1 MSKIYNEIT
10 IITVLYNSSEI
21 VESFFDSL
29 KNFKIIV
36 VDNGKNE
43 KILERIKNFKNI
55 QVISKNKN
63 LGYGRA
69 INFAFDNVSTNF
81 FLVLNPDL
89 SIDDSS
95 IENMLNTLNQYNDC
109 GIAAPVT
116 IPDKDFYGAFP
127 ERNLKNVDSSSAM
140 RSRELLLDSKIEGE
154 LCVDVAK
161 GCALLISAKHF
172 ENIGKFDEKY
182 FLFWEEIDICRKFRL
197 KKTSVIVTPKSKAQH
212 NQGKSSKSNIQNFL
226 IKTFHN
232 EYSPL
237 IYFNVQKFTIHH
249 FKKTIKY
256 IFRGF
261 SYLLILNIKKSMT
274 NFIKLA
280 ANIRYFFDLKS
291 SSKKKIF

>member
-1 MSKIYNEIT
+1 MYKIYNEIT
-10 IITVLYNSSEI
+10 IITVLYNSSEV
-21 VESFFDSL
+21 VESFFDGF

-69 INFAFDNVSTNF
+69 INFAFNNVSTNF

-89 SIDDSS
+89 SIDVSS

-109 GIAAPVT
+109 GIVAPIT
-116 IPDKDFYGAFP
+116 LPDKDFYGAFP
-127 ERNLKNVDSSSAM
+127 ERNLKNVDSSNAIK
-140 RSRELLLDSKIEGE
+140 SRELLLNSKIEGE

-172 ENIGKFDEKY
+172 KNVGKFNEKY
-182 FLFWEEIDICRKFRL
+182 FLFWEEIDICRKFRS

-212 NQGKSSKSNIQNFL
+212 NQGKSSKSNIQNFF

-232 EYSPL
+232 EYSPF

-249 FKKTIKY
+249 FKKITKY
-256 IFRGF
+256 FFKGF
-261 SYLLILNIKKSMT
+261 SYLLILNIKKSVT
-274 NFIKLA
+274 NFIKLI
-280 ANIRYFFDLKS
+280 ANIRYFFDLKT
-291 SSKKKIF
+291 SSKK

>member
-69 INFAFDNVSTNF
+69 INFAFDNISTNF

-89 SIDDSS
+89 SIDISS
-95 IENMLNTLNQYNDC
+95 IENMHKILNQYSDC
-109 GIAAPVT
+109 GIVAPIT
-116 IPDKDFYGAFP
+116 FPDKDFYGAFP
-127 ERNLKNVDSSSAM
+127 ERNLKNVDSSSAIK
-140 RSRELLLDSKIEGE
+140 SRELLLDSKIEGE

-237 IYFNVQKFTIHH
+237 IYFNVQKFTIYH
-249 FKKTIKY
+249 FKKIAKY

-261 SYLLILNIKKSMT
+261 SYLLILNIKKSMI
-274 NFIKLA
+274 NFIKLT

-291 SSKKKIF
+291 FSKK

>member
-10 IITVLYNSSEI
+10 IITVLYDSSEI

-43 KILERIKNFKNI
+43 KILERIKNLKNI

-89 SIDDSS
+89 SIDISS
-95 IENMLNTLNQYNDC
+95 IENMLKILNQYSDC
-109 GIAAPVT
+109 GIVAPIT
-116 IPDKDFYGAFP
+116 LPDKDFYGAFP
-127 ERNLKNVDSSSAM
+127 ERNLKNVDSSNAIK
-140 RSRELLLDSKIEGE
+140 SRELLLNSEIEGE

-182 FLFWEEIDICRKFRL
+182 FLFWEEIDICKKLRS

-237 IYFNVQKFTIHH
+237 IYFDVQKFTIHH
-249 FKKTIKY
+249 FKKVTKY

-274 NFIKLA
+274 NLIKLA

-291 SSKKKIF
+291 SSKK

>member
-1 MSKIYNEIT
+1 MNKIFNEIT
-10 IITVLYNSSEI
+10 IITVLYNSSEV
-21 VESFFDSL
+21 VENFFDSL

-43 KILERIKNFKNI
+43 KILDKIQNFKNI

-69 INFAFDNVSTNF
+69 INFAFENVSTNF

-89 SIDDSS
+89 TIDVNS
-95 IENMLNTLNQYNDC
+95 IENMLNIFNQYSDC
-109 GIAAPVT
+109 GIVAPITV
-116 IPDKDFYGAFP
+116 PDKDFYGAFP
-127 ERNLKNVDSSSAM
+127 ERNLKNVDSSSAIK
-140 RSRELLLDSKIEGE
+140 SRELLLNSKIEGE

-172 ENIGKFDEKY
+172 KNIGKFDEKY
-182 FLFWEEIDICRKFRL
+182 FLFWEEIDLCRKSRS
-197 KKTSVIVTPKSKAQH
+197 KKNSVIVTPKSKAQH

-237 IYFNVQKFTIHH
+237 IYFNVQKFTTHH
-249 FKKTIKY
+249 FKKIIKY
-256 IFRGF
+256 FIRGLL
-261 SYLLILNIKKSMT
+261 YLLILNIKKSIT
-274 NFIKLA
+274 NFVKLT
-280 ANIRYFFDLKS
+280 ANIKYFFDLRS
-291 SSKKKIF
+291 SLKK

>member
-29 KNFKIIV
+29 KNFKIV
-36 VDNGKNE
+36 AVDNGKNE
-43 KILERIKNFKNI
+43 KILNKIQNYKNI
-55 QVISKNKN
+55 KVISKNKN

-69 INFAFDNVSTNF
+69 INFAFENVSTNF
-81 FLVLNPDL
+81 FLLLNPDL
-89 SIDDSS
+89 SIDVNS
-95 IENMLNTLNQYNDC
+95 IENMLNILNQHSDC
-109 GIAAPVT
+109 GIVAPVT
-116 IPDKDFYGAFP
+116 LPDKDFYGAFP
-127 ERNLKNVDSSSAM
+127 EKNIKNVNSSIALK
-140 RSRELLLDSKIEGE
+140 SRELLLNSMIEGE

-182 FLFWEEIDICRKFRL
+182 FLFWEEIDLCRKFRS
-197 KKTSVIVTPKSKAQH
+197 KKTSVIITPKSKAHH

-226 IKTFHN
+226 TKTFHN

-237 IYFNVQKFTIHH
+237 IYFNVQKFTVHH
-249 FKKTIKY
+249 FKKIMKY
-256 IFRGF
+256 FFRGF

-274 NFIKLA
+274 NFIKLT
-280 ANIRYFFDLKS
+280 ANIRYFFDLRS
-291 SSKKKIF
+291 SSKK

>member
-10 IITVLYNSSEI
+10 IITVLYDSSEI

-43 KILERIKNFKNI
+43 KILERIKNLKNI

-89 SIDDSS
+89 SIDISS
-95 IENMLNTLNQYNDC
+95 IENMLKILNQYSDC
-109 GIAAPVT
+109 GIVAPIT
-116 IPDKDFYGAFP
+116 LPDKDFYGAFP
-127 ERNLKNVDSSSAM
+127 ERNLKNVDSSNAIK
-140 RSRELLLDSKIEGE
+140 SRELLLNSEIEGE

-182 FLFWEEIDICRKFRL
+182 FLFWEEIDICKKLRS

-212 NQGKSSKSNIQNFL
+212 NQGKSSKSNIRNFL

-237 IYFNVQKFTIHH
+237 IYFDVQKFTIHH
-249 FKKTIKY
+249 FKKVTKY

-291 SSKKKIF
+291 SSKK

>member
-89 SIDDSS
+89 SIDVSS

-109 GIAAPVT
+109 GIVAPIT
-116 IPDKDFYGAFP
+116 LPDKDFYGAFP
-127 ERNLKNVDSSSAM
+127 ERNLKNVDSSNAIK
-140 RSRELLLDSKIEGE
+140 SRELLLNSEIEGE

-161 GCALLISAKHF
+161 GCALLISAKHY

-182 FLFWEEIDICRKFRL
+182 FLFWEEIDICKKLRS

-212 NQGKSSKSNIQNFL
+212 NQGKSSKSNIRNFL

-237 IYFNVQKFTIHH
+237 IYFDVQKFTIHH
-249 FKKTIKY
+249 FKKVTKY
-256 IFRGF
+256 IFRVF

-274 NFIKLA
+274 NLIKLA

-291 SSKKKIF
+291 SSKK

>member
-10 IITVLYNSSEI
+10 IITVLYDSSEI

-43 KILERIKNFKNI
+43 KILERIKNLKNI

-89 SIDDSS
+89 SIDISS
-95 IENMLNTLNQYNDC
+95 IENMLKILNQYSDC
-109 GIAAPVT
+109 GIVAPIT
-116 IPDKDFYGAFP
+116 LPDKDFYGAFP
-127 ERNLKNVDSSSAM
+127 ERNLKNVDSSNAIK
-140 RSRELLLDSKIEGE
+140 SRELLLDSKIEGE

-182 FLFWEEIDICRKFRL
+182 FLFWEEIDICKKLRS

-237 IYFNVQKFTIHH
+237 IYFDVQKFTIHH
-249 FKKTIKY
+249 FKKVTKY

-274 NFIKLA
+274 NLIKLA

-291 SSKKKIF
+291 SSKK

>member
-29 KNFKIIV
+29 KNFKIV
-36 VDNGKNE
+36 AVDNGKNE
-43 KILERIKNFKNI
+43 KILNKIQNYKNI
-55 QVISKNKN
+55 KVISKNKN

-69 INFAFDNVSTNF
+69 INFAFENVSTNF
-81 FLVLNPDL
+81 FLLLNPDL
-89 SIDDSS
+89 SIDVNS
-95 IENMLNTLNQYNDC
+95 IENMLNILNQHSDC
-109 GIAAPVT
+109 GIVAPVT
-116 IPDKDFYGAFP
+116 LPDKDFYGAFP
-127 ERNLKNVDSSSAM
+127 EKNIKNVNSSKALK
-140 RSRELLLDSKIEGE
+140 SRELLLNAMIEGE

-182 FLFWEEIDICRKFRL
+182 FLFWEEIDLCRKFRS
-197 KKTSVIVTPKSKAQH
+197 KKTSVIITPNSKAQH

-237 IYFNVQKFTIHH
+237 IYFNVQKFTIYH
-249 FKKTIKY
+249 FKKITKY

-261 SYLLILNIKKSMT
+261 SYLLILNIKKSMA

-280 ANIRYFFDLKS
+280 ANIKYFFDLRS
-291 SSKKKIF
+291 SS

>member
-10 IITVLYNSSEI
+10 IVTVLYNSSEI

-43 KILERIKNFKNI
+43 KILEQIKNFKNI

-69 INFAFDNVSTNF
+69 INFAFENVSTNF

-89 SIDDSS
+89 SIDVNS
-95 IENMLNTLNQYNDC
+95 IENMLNVLNKYSDC
-109 GIAAPVT
+109 GIVAPMT
-116 IPDKDFYGAFP
+116 LPDKDFYGAFP
-127 ERNLKNVDSSSAM
+127 ERNLKNVDSSKAIK
-140 RSRELLLDSKIEGE
+140 SRELLLDSKIEGE

-161 GCALLISAKHF
+161 GCALLISVKHF

-182 FLFWEEIDICRKFRL
+182 FLFWEEIDLCRKSRS
-197 KKTSVIVTPKSKAQH
+197 KKTSVIITPKSKAHH
-212 NQGKSSKSNIQNFL
+212 NQGRSSKSNIQNFL
-226 IKTFHN
+226 LKTFHN

-237 IYFNVQKFTIHH
+237 IYFNVQKFTTHH
-249 FKKTIKY
+249 FQKIIKY
-256 IFRGF
+256 LFRGF
-261 SYLLILNIKKSMT
+261 SYLLILNFKKSIT
-274 NFIKLA
+274 NFVKLT
-280 ANIRYFFDLKS
+280 ANIRYFFDLKF
-291 SSKKKIF
+291 SSKR

>member
-1 MSKIYNEIT
+1 MNKIFNEIT

-21 VESFFDSL
+21 VENFFDSL
-29 KNFKIIV
+29 KNFKVIV

-43 KILERIKNFKNI
+43 KILDKIQNFKNI

-69 INFAFDNVSTNF
+69 INFAFGNVSTNF

-89 SIDDSS
+89 TIDVNS
-95 IENMLNTLNQYNDC
+95 IENMLNIFNQYSDC
-109 GIAAPVT
+109 GIVAPVT
-116 IPDKDFYGAFP
+116 VPDKDFYGAFP
-127 ERNLKNVDSSSAM
+127 ERNLKNVDSSSAIK
-140 RSRELLLDSKIEGE
+140 SRELLFNSKIEGE

-172 ENIGKFDEKY
+172 KNIGKFDEKY
-182 FLFWEEIDICRKFRL
+182 FLFWEEIDLCRKSRS
-197 KKTSVIVTPKSKAQH
+197 KKNSVIVTPKSKAQH

-237 IYFNVQKFTIHH
+237 IYFNVQKFTTHH
-249 FKKTIKY
+249 FKKIIKY
-256 IFRGF
+256 FIRGLL
-261 SYLLILNIKKSMT
+261 YLLILNIKKSIT
-274 NFIKLA
+274 NFVKLT
-280 ANIRYFFDLKS
+280 ANIKYFFDLRS
-291 SSKKKIF
+291 SSKK

>member
-89 SIDDSS
+89 SIDVSS

-109 GIAAPVT
+109 GMVAPVT
-116 IPDKDFYGAFP
+116 LPDKDFYGAFP
-127 ERNLKNVDSSSAM
+127 ERNLKSVVSSNEIK
-140 RSRELLLDSKIEGE
+140 SRELLLNSQIEGE

-161 GCALLISAKHF
+161 GCALLINAKQF
-172 ENIGKFDEKY
+172 KNVGKFDERY
-182 FLFWEEIDICRKFRL
+182 FLFWEEIDLCRKFRL
-197 KKTSVIVTPKSKAQH
+197 NKTCVIITPKSKAQH
-212 NQGKSSKSNIQNFL
+212 KQGKSSKSNFQNFL

-237 IYFNVQKFTIHH
+237 IYFNVQKFEYFH
-249 FKKTIKY
+249 FKKILKY
-256 IFRGF
+256 LFRGF
-261 SYLLILNIKKSMT
+261 SYLVILNVKKSLI
-274 NFIKLA
+274 NFVKLI
-280 ANIRYFFDLKS
+280 ANIRYFFDLKVS
-291 SSKKKIF
+291 SGK

>member
-1 MSKIYNEIT
+1 MNKIFNEIT
-10 IITVLYNSSEI
+10 IITVLYNSSKI
-21 VESFFDSL
+21 VENFFDSL

-43 KILERIKNFKNI
+43 KILDKIQNFKNI

-69 INFAFDNVSTNF
+69 INFAFENVSTNF

-89 SIDDSS
+89 TIDVNS
-95 IENMLNTLNQYNDC
+95 IENMLNIFNQYSDC
-109 GIAAPVT
+109 GIVAPVT
-116 IPDKDFYGAFP
+116 VPDKDFYGAFP
-127 ERNLKNVDSSSAM
+127 ERNLKNVDSSSAIK
-140 RSRELLLDSKIEGE
+140 SRELLLNSNIEGE

-172 ENIGKFDEKY
+172 KNIGKFDEKY
-182 FLFWEEIDICRKFRL
+182 FLFWEEIDLCRKSRS
-197 KKTSVIVTPKSKAQH
+197 KKNSVIVTPKSKAQH

-237 IYFNVQKFTIHH
+237 IYFNVQKFTIYH
-249 FKKTIKY
+249 FKKITKY

-274 NFIKLA
+274 NFIKLS
-280 ANIRYFFDLKS
+280 ANIRYFFDLRS
-291 SSKKKIF
+291 SSKK

>member
-43 KILERIKNFKNI
+43 KILERIKNLKNI

-69 INFAFDNVSTNF
+69 INFAFENVSTNF

-89 SIDDSS
+89 SIDVNS
-95 IENMLNTLNQYNDC
+95 IENMLNILNQHSDC
-109 GIAAPVT
+109 GIVAPVT
-116 IPDKDFYGAFP
+116 LPDKDFYGAFP
-127 ERNLKNVDSSSAM
+127 EKNIKNVNSSIALK
-140 RSRELLLDSKIEGE
+140 SRELLLNSMIEGE

-182 FLFWEEIDICRKFRL
+182 FLFWEEIDLCRKFRS
-197 KKTSVIVTPKSKAQH
+197 KKTSVIITPKSKAHH

-226 IKTFHN
+226 TKTFHN

-249 FKKTIKY
+249 FKKIIKY
-256 IFRGF
+256 FFRGF

-274 NFIKLA
+274 NFIKLN
-280 ANIRYFFDLKS
+280 ANIRYFLDLRS
-291 SSKKKIF
+291 SSKK

>member
-10 IITVLYNSSEI
+10 IITVLYNSGEI

-36 VDNGKNE
+36 VDNGKNG

-69 INFAFDNVSTNF
+69 INFAFNNVSTNF

-89 SIDDSS
+89 SIDISS
-95 IENMLNTLNQYNDC
+95 IENMLKILNQYSDC
-109 GIAAPVT
+109 GIVAPIT
-116 IPDKDFYGAFP
+116 LPDKDFYGAFP
-127 ERNLKNVDSSSAM
+127 ERNLKNVDSSNAIK
-140 RSRELLLDSKIEGE
+140 SRELLLDSKIEGE

-182 FLFWEEIDICRKFRL
+182 FLFWEEIDICRKLRS

-249 FKKTIKY
+249 FKKITKY

-280 ANIRYFFDLKS
+280 ANIKYFFDLKS
-291 SSKKKIF
+291 SLKR

>member
-1 MSKIYNEIT
+1 MNKIFNEIT

-21 VESFFDSL
+21 VENFFDSL

-43 KILERIKNFKNI
+43 KILDKIQNFKNI

-69 INFAFDNVSTNF
+69 INFAFENVSTNF

-89 SIDDSS
+89 TIDVNS
-95 IENMLNTLNQYNDC
+95 IENMLNIFNQYSDC
-109 GIAAPVT
+109 GIVAPVT
-116 IPDKDFYGAFP
+116 VPDKDFYGAFP
-127 ERNLKNVDSSSAM
+127 ERNLKNVDSSSAIK
-140 RSRELLLDSKIEGE
+140 SRELLLNSKIEGE

-172 ENIGKFDEKY
+172 KNIGKFDEKY
-182 FLFWEEIDICRKFRL
+182 FLFWEEIDLCRKSRS
-197 KKTSVIVTPKSKAQH
+197 KKNSVIVTPKSKAQH
-212 NQGKSSKSNIQNFL
+212 HQGKSSKSNIQNFL

-237 IYFNVQKFTIHH
+237 IYFNVQKFTTHH
-249 FKKTIKY
+249 FKKIIKY
-256 IFRGF
+256 FIRGLL
-261 SYLLILNIKKSMT
+261 YLLILNIKKSIT
-274 NFIKLA
+274 NFVKLT
-280 ANIRYFFDLKS
+280 ANIKYFFDLRS
-291 SSKKKIF
+291 SWKK

>member
-1 MSKIYNEIT
+1 MSKIFNEIT
-10 IITVLYNSSEI
+10 IITVLYDSSEI

-43 KILERIKNFKNI
+43 KILERIKNLKNI

-89 SIDDSS
+89 SIDVSS

-109 GIAAPVT
+109 GIVAPVT
-116 IPDKDFYGAFP
+116 LPDKDFYGAFP
-127 ERNLKNVDSSSAM
+127 EKNIKNVNSSSALK
-140 RSRELLLDSKIEGE
+140 SRELLLNSTLEGE

-182 FLFWEEIDICRKFRL
+182 FLFWEEIDLCRKLRS
-197 KKTSVIVTPKSKAQH
+197 KKTSVIITPKSKAQH
-212 NQGKSSKSNIQNFL
+212 NQGKSSKSNIRNFL

-237 IYFNVQKFTIHH
+237 IYFDVQKFTIHH
-249 FKKTIKY
+249 FKKVTKY

-274 NFIKLA
+274 NLIKLA

-291 SSKKKIF
+291 SSKK

>member
-43 KILERIKNFKNI
+43 KILERIKNLKNI

-89 SIDDSS
+89 SIDVSS
-95 IENMLNTLNQYNDC
+95 IENMLNTLNHYNDC
-109 GIAAPVT
+109 GIVAPVT
-116 IPDKDFYGAFP
+116 LPDKDFYGAFP
-127 ERNLKNVDSSSAM
+127 EKNIKNVNSSSALK
-140 RSRELLLDSKIEGE
+140 SRELLLNSTLEGE

-182 FLFWEEIDICRKFRL
+182 FLFWEEIDICKKLRS

-237 IYFNVQKFTIHH
+237 IYFKVQKFTIHH
-249 FKKTIKY
+249 FKKVTKY

-280 ANIRYFFDLKS
+280 ANIRYFLDLRS
-291 SSKKKIF
+291 SSKK

>member
-1 MSKIYNEIT
+1 MYKIYNEIT
-10 IITVLYNSSEI
+10 IITVLYNSSEV
-21 VESFFDSL
+21 VESFFDGF

-69 INFAFDNVSTNF
+69 INFAFNNVSTNF

-89 SIDDSS
+89 SIDVSS

-109 GIAAPVT
+109 GIVAPIT
-116 IPDKDFYGAFP
+116 LPDKDFYGAFP
-127 ERNLKNVDSSSAM
+127 ERNLKNVDSSNAIK
-140 RSRELLLDSKIEGE
+140 SRELLLNSKIEGE

-172 ENIGKFDEKY
+172 KNVGKFNEKY
-182 FLFWEEIDICRKFRL
+182 FLFWEEIDICRKFRS

-212 NQGKSSKSNIQNFL
+212 NQGKSSKSNIQNFF

-232 EYSPL
+232 EYSPF

-249 FKKTIKY
+249 FKKITKY
-256 IFRGF
+256 FFRGF
-261 SYLLILNIKKSMT
+261 SYLLILNIKKSVT
-274 NFIKLA
+274 NFIKLI
-280 ANIRYFFDLKS
+280 ANIRYFFDLKT
-291 SSKKKIF
+291 SSKK

>member
-1 MSKIYNEIT
+1 MNKIFNEIT
-10 IITVLYNSSEI
+10 IITVLYNSSKI
-21 VESFFDSL
+21 VENFFDSL

-43 KILERIKNFKNI
+43 KILDKIQNFKNI

-69 INFAFDNVSTNF
+69 INFAFENVSTNF

-89 SIDDSS
+89 TIDVNS
-95 IENMLNTLNQYNDC
+95 IENMLNIFNQYSDC
-109 GIAAPVT
+109 GIVAPVT
-116 IPDKDFYGAFP
+116 VPDKDFYGAFP
-127 ERNLKNVDSSSAM
+127 ERNLKNVDSSSAIK
-140 RSRELLLDSKIEGE
+140 SRELLLNSKIEGE

-172 ENIGKFDEKY
+172 KNIGKFDEKY
-182 FLFWEEIDICRKFRL
+182 FLFWEEIDLCRKSRS
-197 KKTSVIVTPKSKAQH
+197 KKNSVIVTPKSKAQH

-237 IYFNVQKFTIHH
+237 IYFNVQKFTTHH
-249 FKKTIKY
+249 FKKIIKY
-256 IFRGF
+256 FIRGLL
-261 SYLLILNIKKSMT
+261 YLLILNIKKSIT
-274 NFIKLA
+274 NFVKLT
-280 ANIRYFFDLKS
+280 ANIKYFFDLRS
-291 SSKKKIF
+291 SSKN

>member
-10 IITVLYNSSEI
+10 IITVLFNSSEI

-43 KILERIKNFKNI
+43 KILERIKNLKNI

-89 SIDDSS
+89 SIDISS
-95 IENMLNTLNQYNDC
+95 IENMLKILNQYSDC
-109 GIAAPVT
+109 GIVAPIT
-116 IPDKDFYGAFP
+116 LPDKDFYGAFP
-127 ERNLKNVDSSSAM
+127 ERNLKNVDSSNAIK
-140 RSRELLLDSKIEGE
+140 SRELLLNSEIEGE

-182 FLFWEEIDICRKFRL
+182 FLFWEEIDICKKLRS

-237 IYFNVQKFTIHH
+237 IYFNVQKFTIYH
-249 FKKTIKY
+249 FKKVTKY

-291 SSKKKIF
+291 SSKK

>member
-1 MSKIYNEIT
+1 MYKIYNEIT
-10 IITVLYNSSEI
+10 IITVLYNSSEV
-21 VESFFDSL
+21 VESFFDGF

-69 INFAFDNVSTNF
+69 INFAFNNVSTNF

-89 SIDDSS
+89 SIDVSS

-109 GIAAPVT
+109 GIVAPIT
-116 IPDKDFYGAFP
+116 LPDKDFYGAFP
-127 ERNLKNVDSSSAM
+127 ERNLKNVDSLNAIK
-140 RSRELLLDSKIEGE
+140 SRELLLNSKIEGE

-172 ENIGKFDEKY
+172 KNVGKFNEKY
-182 FLFWEEIDICRKFRL
+182 FLFWEEIDICRKFRS

-237 IYFNVQKFTIHH
+237 IYFNVQKFTIYH
-249 FKKTIKY
+249 FKKITKY
-256 IFRGF
+256 FLRGF

-274 NFIKLA
+274 NFIKLT

-291 SSKKKIF
+291 SSKK

>member
-1 MSKIYNEIT
+1 MNKIFNEIT
-10 IITVLYNSSEI
+10 IITVLYNSSKI
-21 VESFFDSL
+21 VENFFDSL

-43 KILERIKNFKNI
+43 KILDKIQNFKNI

-69 INFAFDNVSTNF
+69 INFAFENVSTNF

-89 SIDDSS
+89 TVDVNS
-95 IENMLNTLNQYNDC
+95 IENMLNIFNQYSDC
-109 GIAAPVT
+109 GIVAPVT
-116 IPDKDFYGAFP
+116 VPDKDFYGAFP
-127 ERNLKNVDSSSAM
+127 ERNLKNVDSSSAIK
-140 RSRELLLDSKIEGE
+140 SRELLLNSKIEGE

-172 ENIGKFDEKY
+172 KNIGKFDEKY
-182 FLFWEEIDICRKFRL
+182 FLFWEEIDLCRKSRS
-197 KKTSVIVTPKSKAQH
+197 KKNSVIVTPKSKAQH

-237 IYFNVQKFTIHH
+237 IYFNVQKFTTHH
-249 FKKTIKY
+249 FKKIIKY
-256 IFRGF
+256 FIRGLL
-261 SYLLILNIKKSMT
+261 YLLILNIKKSIT
-274 NFIKLA
+274 NFVKLT
-280 ANIRYFFDLKS
+280 ANIKYFFDLRS
-291 SSKKKIF
+291 SSKK